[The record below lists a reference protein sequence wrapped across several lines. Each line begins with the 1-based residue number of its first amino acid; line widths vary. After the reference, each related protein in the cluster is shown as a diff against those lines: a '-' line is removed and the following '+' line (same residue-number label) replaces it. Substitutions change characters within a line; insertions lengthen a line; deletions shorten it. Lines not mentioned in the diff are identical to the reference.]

1 MISLFPISR
10 SGLSL
15 ILLDTTDDLLL
26 ENYEVK
32 IGMADAWPPKMKIK
46 VYRLAFIR
54 SDRISNANV
63 FIVSKQCI
71 GFCLS
76 YFGTLDFR
84 LVLFPIKLNCLICRL
99 WE

>member
-32 IGMADAWPPKMKIK
+32 IGMADAWPLKRKIK
-46 VYRLAFIR
+46 VYRLTFIR
-54 SDRISNANV
+54 SDRISNV
-63 FIVSKQCI
+63 FIVSI
-71 GFCLS
+71 S
-76 YFGTLDFR
+76 N
-84 LVLFPIKLNCLICRL
+84 V
-99 WE
+99 